1 MSERNSPA
9 DSASEHSTTTT
20 NEVAGKVQPVQSAIE
35 AIEDD
40 VPVEV
45 FRRLSH
51 MKAAIDAFE
60 DWADEADVQDTD
72 ALVGAKTIVDAE
84 RERAAAIRHE
94 VPDGNTSLLQK
105 FDNLEDRLEDLGD
118 AVNQLDF
125 TTTGYVVYV
134 NQQFVGRYD
143 DSSMSVETIL
153 LDADKKDPDEL
164 GLFPLDGL
172 LGDRQENQAFPA
184 DRDLDLR
191 DEYRTFFESTSDGG
205 KIAHE

>member
-1 MSERNSPA
+1 MSESNSSTETA
-9 DSASEHSTTTT
+9 DESSTTTT

-51 MKAAIDAFE
+51 MKAAIEVIE
-60 DWADEADVQDTD
+60 DWADEAEPDNTD
-72 ALVGAKTIVDAE
+72 ALVGAKTIIDAE
-84 RERAAAIRHE
+84 RERAADIRQE

-105 FDNLEDRLEDLGD
+105 FEDLEDRFEDLSD
-118 AVNQLDF
+118 TVDPLDF
-125 TTTGYVVYV
+125 GTTGYVVYV
-134 NQQFVGRYD
+134 NQQFVSRYD
-143 DSSMSVETIL
+143 VRSVTVETIL
-153 LDADKKDPDEL
+153 LDADKKDPSEL

-172 LGDRQENQAFPA
+172 LGDRKEDQAFPA
-184 DRDLDLR
+184 NRDLDLS